1 MTYRN
6 QRLLEALRGL
16 PCQLCGIEDGTIVA
30 AHSNQQIHGK
40 GMGVKAHDC
49 YVAALCFKCHSQI
62 DQGMM
67 YDKQTKKEMWDLAFQ
82 RTILEL
88 WKREMIKVA

>member
-1 MTYRN
+1 
-6 QRLLEALRGL
+6 
-16 PCQLCGIEDGTIVA
+16 LCGIEDGTIVA

-49 YVAALCFKCHSQI
+49 YVAALCFQCHAQI
-62 DQGMM
+62 DQGTL
-67 YDKQTKKEMWDLAFQ
+67 YDKATKKDMWDLAFQ

>member
-1 MTYRN
+1 
-6 QRLLEALRGL
+6 
-16 PCQLCGIEDGTIVA
+16 LCGIEDGTIVA

-49 YVAALCFKCHSQI
+49 YVAALCFKCHAQI
-62 DQGMM
+62 DQGTL
-67 YDKQTKKEMWDLAFQ
+67 YDKATKKDMWDLAFQ